1 MPTLTAT
8 FELEVSSP
16 ALLAIADEEEPR
28 EMRVFAMIESY
39 KIDTTLVP
47 AWDWREKTKD
57 DPLWTTGLAL
67 LRIAVSHDE
76 AQDPPSVVETPDGK
90 RDYAAQ
96 SGYLYAKLPEYQR
109 IAREAANRVLLF
121 FRYKLLTPSIR
132 LFPRW
137 AQALSSPTW
146 FNSSGE
152 ELRGGRHMMIVP
164 PVPGTRGEL
173 CVQRLSVADLTDLQ
187 AFLSA
192 PEEPSLEL
200 TLLSDA
206 QTAWFE
212 KSPRRAVIELA
223 ICAEVMV
230 KRWIFPATSPAGA
243 AFDYLEDR
251 SKTSV
256 KVLELLDAVALE
268 AFGRSYKRH
277 APEQY
282 RLLDYL
288 FRCRNKVAHRAEL
301 VYRDDCGRL
310 VSVDSKVIE
319 SWWLAVYHLKS
330 WIGQRPP

>member
-16 ALLAIADEEEPR
+16 ALLAIADEKEPP
-28 EMRVFAMIESY
+28 EMRVVAMIESY
-39 KIDTTLVP
+39 KIDTTLIP
-47 AWDWREKTKD
+47 AWDWRQKTKD

-90 RDYAAQ
+90 QNYGAQ
-96 SGYLYAKLPEYQR
+96 SEYLYAKLPEYRR

-137 AQALSSPTW
+137 AQALSSPIW
-146 FNSSGE
+146 FNSLGE
-152 ELRGGRHMMIVP
+152 ELRGGRHTMVVQ

-187 AFLSA
+187 TFIST

-212 KSPRRAVIELA
+212 KSLRRAVIELA
-223 ICAEVMV
+223 IDLPC
-230 KRWIFPATSPAGA
+230 F
-243 AFDYLEDR
+243 
-251 SKTSV
+251 
-256 KVLELLDAVALE
+256 
-268 AFGRSYKRH
+268 FGPR
-277 APEQY
+277 
-282 RLLDYL
+282 
-288 FRCRNKVAHRAEL
+288 
-301 VYRDDCGRL
+301 
-310 VSVDSKVIE
+310 IT
-319 SWWLAVYHLKS
+319 
-330 WIGQRPP
+330 